1 MKVDEL
7 LERAQDAVSP
17 SKVFSPPYER
27 NGVTVITAAT
37 VGGGGGGGSGQDP
50 DGSSEGEGGGFGVG
64 GRPAGAYVIKDG
76 DVTWMPAVD
85 PNRIVAAVTTVAVVY
100 LVTRCLIERRR
111 DHKARKDRR
120 ARKAAATD
128 D

>member
-7 LERAQDAVSP
+7 LARAQDAVSP

-27 NGVTVITAAT
+27 DGVTVITAAR

-50 DGSSEGEGGGFGVG
+50 DGGSEGEGGGFGLG

-76 DVTWMPAVD
+76 EVTWMPAID
-85 PNRIVAAVTTVAVVY
+85 PNRIVAAATTVAVVY
-100 LVTRCLIERRR
+100 LVSRYLVERRR
-111 DHKARKDRR
+111 TRMMR
-120 ARKAAATD
+120 TD
-128 D
+128 GS